1 MIEMQAGVKPHTF
14 GPAAGGRALE
24 KKVPDDSPDQQS
36 KALKQQETMAQVA
49 AANLSSNWKRLQQT
63 LKPKPKSDDSNPS
76 VKRKRTTESQDEKF
90 KRFQGSANGTKRPR
104 TELNKPSFARRKT
117 NMGAAPSKS
126 HTTTPRTASNAGTTT
141 PAEDVVSTRTST
153 DSLVN
158 QGLHPTHKP
167 GKFLAIDCEMVGT
180 GPLDDNVLARVSI
193 VNFHGEQIYDSFV
206 QPVPGVEV
214 TDYRTFVSGIRP
226 HHLKP
231 DVART
236 FSEVQKDVAALLEGK
251 ILIGHALKNDLD
263 VLLLSHPKRDIRDTS
278 RHSTFRKMS
287 MGRAPALRKLAKEFL
302 DVEIQGGEHSSV
314 EDARA
319 TMMLFKLEKEAFE
332 KEVKQ
337 KYGAAI
343 RREEK
348 LKQQAEDKKARK
360 EEQRQAKENA
370 EGSDSDED
378 EDESDNEDEE
388 QLDNDGNVIAPTVKK
403 SKKSKKNKKRKKR
416 TKRA

>member
-1 MIEMQAGVKPHTF
+1 M
-14 GPAAGGRALE
+14 
-24 KKVPDDSPDQQS
+24 
-36 KALKQQETMAQVA
+36 
-49 AANLSSNWKRLQQT
+49 
-63 LKPKPKSDDSNPS
+63 
-76 VKRKRTTESQDEKF
+76 
-90 KRFQGSANGTKRPR
+90 GSA
-104 TELNKPSFARRKT
+104 A
-117 NMGAAPSKS
+117 SKS
-126 HTTTPRTASNAGTTT
+126 PASTPRRPSNAE
-141 PAEDVVSTRTST
+141 PATVNEVVASTRTST

-231 DVART
+231 DIARP
-236 FSEVQKDVAALLEGK
+236 FSEVQKEVAALLEGK

-263 VLLLSHPKRDIRDTS
+263 VLLLSHPKRDIRDTA
-278 RHSTFRKMS
+278 RHATFRKMS

-302 DVEIQGGEHSSV
+302 GMDIQGGEHSSV

-348 LKQQAEDKKARK
+348 LKQQAEEKKARK
-360 EEQRQAKENA
+360 EELKQAKENA
-370 EGSDSDED
+370 GSDSEDED
-378 EDESDNEDEE
+378 EESDNEDEE
-388 QLDNDGNVIAPTVKK
+388 QLDDEGNVIAPTIKK

>member
-1 MIEMQAGVKPHTF
+1 
-14 GPAAGGRALE
+14 
-24 KKVPDDSPDQQS
+24 
-36 KALKQQETMAQVA
+36 MAQVGV
-49 AANLSSNWKRLQQT
+49 ANLSTNWKRLQQT
-63 LKPKPKSDDSNPS
+63 LKPKPKADDTNAS

-90 KRFQGSANGTKRPR
+90 KKFQGSSNGTKRPR
-104 TELNKPSFARRKT
+104 TELSKPSFAQRKT
-117 NMGAAPSKS
+117 KMGGAPSKS
-126 HTTTPRTASNAGTTT
+126 SASTPGSASNAEPTT
-141 PAEDVVSTRTST
+141 AKEVDSTRTST

-231 DVART
+231 DVARP
-236 FSEVQKDVAALLEGK
+236 FSEVQKEVAALIDGK

-302 DVEIQGGEHSSV
+302 GMEIQGGEHSSV

-348 LKQQAEDKKARK
+348 LKQQADDKKARK

-370 EGSDSDED
+370 EGSDEDED

-388 QLDNDGNVIAPTVKK
+388 QLDDEGNVIAPSIKK

>member
-1 MIEMQAGVKPHTF
+1 
-14 GPAAGGRALE
+14 
-24 KKVPDDSPDQQS
+24 
-36 KALKQQETMAQVA
+36 MAQVGV
-49 AANLSSNWKRLQQT
+49 ANLSSNWKRLQQT
-63 LKPKPKSDDSNPS
+63 LKPKPKSDDSS
-76 VKRKRTTESQDEKF
+76 LGVKRKRTTESQDQKSIKF
-90 KRFQGSANGTKRPR
+90 HGSSNGTKRPR
-104 TELNKPSFARRKT
+104 TELSKPSFAQRRS
-117 NMGAAPSKS
+117 NMGVSSSKS
-126 HTTTPRTASNAGTTT
+126 SASTPRSASNAEPATT
-141 PAEDVVSTRTST
+141 AEDVGSTRTST

-206 QPVPGVEV
+206 QPVPCVEV

-226 HHLKP
+226 HHLRP
-231 DVART
+231 DVARP
-236 FSEVQKDVAALLEGK
+236 FSEVQKEVAALLEGK
-251 ILIGHALKNDLD
+251 ILIGHAVKNDLD

-302 DVEIQGGEHSSV
+302 GMEIQGGEHSSV

-360 EEQRQAKENA
+360 EEQRLAKQNA
-370 EGSDSDED
+370 EGSDED
-378 EDESDNEDEE
+378 EDEDEDGSDNEDEE
-388 QLDNDGNVIAPTVKK
+388 ELDDEGNVIAPPSVVKK

>member
-1 MIEMQAGVKPHTF
+1 MFPRDAKQSNPH
-14 GPAAGGRALE
+14 
-24 KKVPDDSPDQQS
+24 QQ
-36 KALKQQETMAQVA
+36 KEMAQVEVA
-49 AANLSSNWKRLQQT
+49 KLSSNWKKLQQT
-63 LKPKPKSDDSNPS
+63 LKPKPTADDNNPS

-90 KRFQGSANGTKRPR
+90 KRFQGASNGTKRAR
-104 TELNKPSFARRKT
+104 TELSKPSFAQRK
-117 NMGAAPSKS
+117 NKMGSAASKS
-126 HTTTPRTASNAGTTT
+126 PASTPRTPSNAE
-141 PAEDVVSTRTST
+141 PATVNEVVASTRTST

-231 DVART
+231 DVARP
-236 FSEVQKDVAALLEGK
+236 FSEVQKEVAALLEGK

-263 VLLLSHPKRDIRDTS
+263 VLLLSHPKRDIRDTA
-278 RHSTFRKMS
+278 RHATFRKMS

-302 DVEIQGGEHSSV
+302 GMDIQGGEHSSV

-360 EEQRQAKENA
+360 EELKQARENA
-370 EGSDSDED
+370 GSDSEDED
-378 EDESDNEDEE
+378 EESDNEDEE
-388 QLDNDGNVIAPTVKK
+388 QLDDEGNVIAPTIKK

>member
-1 MIEMQAGVKPHTF
+1 
-14 GPAAGGRALE
+14 
-24 KKVPDDSPDQQS
+24 
-36 KALKQQETMAQVA
+36 MAQVGV
-49 AANLSSNWKRLQQT
+49 ANLSSNWKRLQQT
-63 LKPKPKSDDSNPS
+63 LKQKPKSDDSS
-76 VKRKRTTESQDEKF
+76 LGVKRKRTSESQDEKPRKF
-90 KRFQGSANGTKRPR
+90 HGSSNGTKRPR
-104 TELNKPSFARRKT
+104 TELSKPSFAQRRSK
-117 NMGAAPSKS
+117 MGVSCSKS
-126 HTTTPRTASNAGTTT
+126 SSSTPRSASNAEPSTN
-141 PAEDVVSTRTST
+141 PEDVVSTRTST

-231 DVART
+231 DVARP
-236 FSEVQKDVAALLEGK
+236 FSEVQKEVAALLEGK
-251 ILIGHALKNDLD
+251 ILIGHAVKNDLD

-287 MGRAPALRKLAKEFL
+287 MGRAPALRKLAKEYL
-302 DVEIQGGEHSSV
+302 GMEIQAGEHSSV

-348 LKQQAEDKKARK
+348 LKQQAEEKKARK
-360 EEQRQAKENA
+360 EEQRLAKQNA
-370 EGSDSDED
+370 ENSDSDED
-378 EDESDNEDEE
+378 EDGSDNESEEELDDE
-388 QLDNDGNVIAPTVKK
+388 GNVIAPPTVVKK

>member
-1 MIEMQAGVKPHTF
+1 
-14 GPAAGGRALE
+14 
-24 KKVPDDSPDQQS
+24 
-36 KALKQQETMAQVA
+36 MAQVA

-63 LKPKPKSDDSNPS
+63 LKPKPKSDDTNPS
-76 VKRKRTTESQDEKF
+76 VKRKRTSESQDEKF
-90 KRFQGSANGTKRPR
+90 KKFQGSANGTKRPR
-104 TELNKPSFARRKT
+104 TELNKPSFAQRKT
-117 NMGAAPSKS
+117 NMGSAPSKS
-126 HTTTPRTASNAGTTT
+126 YTSTPRTASNAGTTT
-141 PAEDVVSTRTST
+141 AAEEVVSTRTST

-214 TDYRTFVSGIRP
+214 KDYRTFVSGIRP
-226 HHLKP
+226 HHLKA

-236 FSEVQKDVAALLEGK
+236 FSEVQKEVAALLEGK

-287 MGRAPALRKLAKEFL
+287 MGKAPALRKLAKEFL
-302 DVEIQGGEHSSV
+302 GMEIQGGEHSSV

-360 EEQRQAKENA
+360 EEQRQAKEDA

-378 EDESDNEDEE
+378 EDGSDNEDEE
-388 QLDNDGNVIAPTVKK
+388 QLDNDGNVIAPSVKK

>member
-1 MIEMQAGVKPHTF
+1 
-14 GPAAGGRALE
+14 
-24 KKVPDDSPDQQS
+24 
-36 KALKQQETMAQVA
+36 MAQVGV
-49 AANLSSNWKRLQQT
+49 ANLSSNWKRLQQT
-63 LKPKPKSDDSNPS
+63 LKPKLKSDDTSLG
-76 VKRKRTTESQDEKF
+76 VKRKRTSASQDEKF
-90 KRFQGSANGTKRPR
+90 NKFPGSSNGTKRPR
-104 TELNKPSFARRKT
+104 TELSKPSFAQRRSK
-117 NMGAAPSKS
+117 MGGSSSKSSTSTPRSASSAAPS
-126 HTTTPRTASNAGTTT
+126 TT
-141 PAEDVVSTRTST
+141 AEDVAPTRTST

-231 DVART
+231 DVARP
-236 FSEVQKDVAALLEGK
+236 FSEVQKEVAALLEGK
-251 ILIGHALKNDLD
+251 ILIGHAVKNDLD

-302 DVEIQGGEHSSV
+302 GMEIQGGEHSSV

-360 EEQRQAKENA
+360 EEQRLAKQNA

-378 EDESDNEDEE
+378 EDGSDNEDEE
-388 QLDNDGNVIAPTVKK
+388 ELDDEGNVIAPPTVVKK

>member
-1 MIEMQAGVKPHTF
+1 
-14 GPAAGGRALE
+14 
-24 KKVPDDSPDQQS
+24 
-36 KALKQQETMAQVA
+36 MAQVGV
-49 AANLSSNWKRLQQT
+49 ANLSSNWKRLQQT
-63 LKPKPKSDDSNPS
+63 LKPKSKSDDSS
-76 VKRKRTTESQDEKF
+76 LGVKRKRTTESQDEKF
-90 KRFQGSANGTKRPR
+90 KKFHGSLNGTKRPR
-104 TELNKPSFARRKT
+104 TELSKPSFAQRRSK
-117 NMGAAPSKS
+117 MGISSSKS
-126 HTTTPRTASNAGTTT
+126 STSTPRSASIAEPSTTT
-141 PAEDVVSTRTST
+141 EDVVSTRTST

-167 GKFLAIDCEMVGT
+167 GKYLAIDCEMVGT

-226 HHLKP
+226 HHLRP
-231 DVART
+231 DVARP
-236 FSEVQKDVAALLEGK
+236 FSEVQKEVAALLEGK
-251 ILIGHALKNDLD
+251 ILIGHAVKNDLD

-302 DVEIQGGEHSSV
+302 GMEIQGGEHSSV

-360 EEQRQAKENA
+360 EEQRLAKQNA
-370 EGSDSDED
+370 EDSDSDED
-378 EDESDNEDEE
+378 EDGSDNEDEE
-388 QLDNDGNVIAPTVKK
+388 ELDDEGNVIAPPTVVKK

>member
-1 MIEMQAGVKPHTF
+1 VFLSARQ
-14 GPAAGGRALE
+14 PATGRRALE
-24 KKVPDDSPDQQS
+24 EKKCQMRFPRPADLSTESD
-36 KALKQQETMAQVA
+36 KETMAQVA
-49 AANLSSNWKRLQQT
+49 VADLSSNWKRLQQS
-63 LKPKPKSDDSNPS
+63 LKPKPKPEDTKPA
-76 VKRKRTTESQDEKF
+76 VKRKRAPESQDEKF
-90 KRFQGSANGTKRPR
+90 KSFLNSSNGSKKPR
-104 TELNKPSFARRKT
+104 TELNKPSFAQRKT
-117 NMGAAPSKS
+117 KMGGAVSKLS
-126 HTTTPRTASNAGTTT
+126 TSTPRTASNATSTT

-206 QPVPGVEV
+206 QPVPGIEV

-236 FSEVQKDVAALLEGK
+236 FSEVQKDVAALLDGK

-302 DVEIQGGEHSSV
+302 GMDIQGGEHSSV

-348 LKQQAEDKKARK
+348 MKQQAEDKKARK

-370 EGSDSDED
+370 EDSDEDED

-388 QLDNDGNVIAPTVKK
+388 QLDNDGNVIAPSVKK

>member
-1 MIEMQAGVKPHTF
+1 
-14 GPAAGGRALE
+14 
-24 KKVPDDSPDQQS
+24 
-36 KALKQQETMAQVA
+36 MAQVGV
-49 AANLSSNWKRLQQT
+49 ANLSSNWKRLQQT
-63 LKPKPKSDDSNPS
+63 LKPKPKSDDTSPG

-90 KRFQGSANGTKRPR
+90 KKFQGSSNGTKRPR
-104 TELNKPSFARRKT
+104 TELSKPSFAQRKPK
-117 NMGAAPSKS
+117 MGVSSSKS
-126 HTTTPRTASNAGTTT
+126 SASTPRSASNAEPPTTT
-141 PAEDVVSTRTST
+141 EDVVSTRTST

-231 DVART
+231 DVARP
-236 FSEVQKDVAALLEGK
+236 FSEVQKEVAALLEGK
-251 ILIGHALKNDLD
+251 ILIGHAVKNDLD

-302 DVEIQGGEHSSV
+302 GMEIQGGEHSSV

-360 EEQRQAKENA
+360 EEQKLAKQNA

-388 QLDNDGNVIAPTVKK
+388 ELDDEGNQ
-403 SKKSKKNKKRKKR
+403 KSKKNKKRKKR

>member
-1 MIEMQAGVKPHTF
+1 
-14 GPAAGGRALE
+14 
-24 KKVPDDSPDQQS
+24 
-36 KALKQQETMAQVA
+36 MAQVA

-63 LKPKPKSDDSNPS
+63 LKPKPKLDDTNPS
-76 VKRKRTTESQDEKF
+76 VKRKRSSESQDEKF
-90 KRFQGSANGTKRPR
+90 KKFQVHASSNGTKRQR
-104 TELNKPSFARRKT
+104 TELNKPSFAQKKAS
-117 NMGAAPSKS
+117 MGGTMSKA
-126 HTTTPRTASNAGTTT
+126 HTSTQRSASNAGPTT
-141 PAEDVVSTRTST
+141 PAEEVVSTRSST

-158 QGLHPTHKP
+158 QGLHPTNKP

-278 RHSTFRKMS
+278 RHSTFRKLS

-302 DVEIQGGEHSSV
+302 GMEIQGGEHSSV

-378 EDESDNEDEE
+378 EDGSDNEDEE
-388 QLDNDGNVIAPTVKK
+388 ELDNEGNVIAPSVKK

>member
-1 MIEMQAGVKPHTF
+1 
-14 GPAAGGRALE
+14 
-24 KKVPDDSPDQQS
+24 
-36 KALKQQETMAQVA
+36 MAQVGV
-49 AANLSSNWKRLQQT
+49 ANLSSNWKRLQQT
-63 LKPKPKSDDSNPS
+63 LKPKPKSDDSS
-76 VKRKRTTESQDEKF
+76 LGVKRKRTTESQDEKPKKF
-90 KRFQGSANGTKRPR
+90 HGSSNGTKRPR
-104 TELNKPSFARRKT
+104 TELSKPSFAQRRSK
-117 NMGAAPSKS
+117 MGVSSSKS
-126 HTTTPRTASNAGTTT
+126 STSTPRSASNASPSTT
-141 PAEDVVSTRTST
+141 AGDAVSTRTST

-231 DVART
+231 DVARP
-236 FSEVQKDVAALLEGK
+236 FSEVQKEVAALLEGK
-251 ILIGHALKNDLD
+251 ILIGHAVKNDLD

-287 MGRAPALRKLAKEFL
+287 MGRAPALRKLAKEYL
-302 DVEIQGGEHSSV
+302 GMEIQAGEHSSV

-348 LKQQAEDKKARK
+348 LKQQAEEKKARK
-360 EEQRQAKENA
+360 EEQRLAKQNA

-378 EDESDNEDEE
+378 EDGSDNESEEELDDE
-388 QLDNDGNVIAPTVKK
+388 GNVIAPPTVVKK

>member
-1 MIEMQAGVKPHTF
+1 VIEMQAGVKPHTF

>member
-1 MIEMQAGVKPHTF
+1 
-14 GPAAGGRALE
+14 
-24 KKVPDDSPDQQS
+24 
-36 KALKQQETMAQVA
+36 
-49 AANLSSNWKRLQQT
+49 
-63 LKPKPKSDDSNPS
+63 
-76 VKRKRTTESQDEKF
+76 
-90 KRFQGSANGTKRPR
+90 
-104 TELNKPSFARRKT
+104 
-117 NMGAAPSKS
+117 
-126 HTTTPRTASNAGTTT
+126 
-141 PAEDVVSTRTST
+141 
-153 DSLVN
+153 
-158 QGLHPTHKP
+158 
-167 GKFLAIDCEMVGT
+167 MVGT

-226 HHLKP
+226 HHLRP
-231 DVART
+231 DVARP
-236 FSEVQKDVAALLEGK
+236 FSEVQKEVAALLEGK
-251 ILIGHALKNDLD
+251 ILIGHAVKNDLD

-302 DVEIQGGEHSSV
+302 GMEIQGGEHSSV

-360 EEQRQAKENA
+360 EEQRLAKQNE

-378 EDESDNEDEE
+378 EDGSDNEDEE
-388 QLDNDGNVIAPTVKK
+388 ELDDEGNVIAPPSVVKK

>member
-1 MIEMQAGVKPHTF
+1 
-14 GPAAGGRALE
+14 
-24 KKVPDDSPDQQS
+24 
-36 KALKQQETMAQVA
+36 MAQVA

-76 VKRKRTTESQDEKF
+76 VKRKRTSESQDERF

-104 TELNKPSFARRKT
+104 TELNKPSFAQRKT
-117 NMGAAPSKS
+117 NMGTAPSKS
-126 HTTTPRTASNAGTTT
+126 YTSTPRTASNVGTTT
-141 PAEDVVSTRTST
+141 PADDVVSNRTST

-236 FSEVQKDVAALLEGK
+236 FSEVQREVAALLEGK

-263 VLLLSHPKRDIRDTS
+263 VLLLSHPKRDVRDTS

-302 DVEIQGGEHSSV
+302 GMEIQGGEHSSV

-388 QLDNDGNVIAPTVKK
+388 QLDNDGNVIAPAVKK

>member
-1 MIEMQAGVKPHTF
+1 
-14 GPAAGGRALE
+14 
-24 KKVPDDSPDQQS
+24 
-36 KALKQQETMAQVA
+36 MAQVA

-63 LKPKPKSDDSNPS
+63 LKPKPRSDDTNPS

-90 KRFQGSANGTKRPR
+90 KKFQGSANGTNRPR
-104 TELNKPSFARRKT
+104 TELNKPSFAQRKT
-117 NMGAAPSKS
+117 SMGGAPSKS
-126 HTTTPRTASNAGTTT
+126 YPLTPRSASNAGTTT
-141 PAEDVVSTRTST
+141 AAEEVVSTRTST

-236 FSEVQKDVAALLEGK
+236 FSEVQKEVAALWEGK

-287 MGRAPALRKLAKEFL
+287 MGKAPALRKLAKEFL
-302 DVEIQGGEHSSV
+302 GMEIQGGEHSSV

-360 EEQRQAKENA
+360 EEQRQAKEDA

-378 EDESDNEDEE
+378 EDGSDNEDEE
-388 QLDNDGNVIAPTVKK
+388 QLDNDGNVIAPSVKK

-416 TKRA
+416 TTRA

>member
-1 MIEMQAGVKPHTF
+1 M
-14 GPAAGGRALE
+14 
-24 KKVPDDSPDQQS
+24 DSPDQQS

-104 TELNKPSFARRKT
+104 TELNKPSFAQRKT
-117 NMGAAPSKS
+117 NMGTAPSKI
-126 HTTTPRTASNAGTTT
+126 HTSTPRTASNAGTATS
-141 PAEDVVSTRTST
+141 ADEVVSTRTST

-302 DVEIQGGEHSSV
+302 GMEIQGGEHSSV

>member
-1 MIEMQAGVKPHTF
+1 
-14 GPAAGGRALE
+14 
-24 KKVPDDSPDQQS
+24 
-36 KALKQQETMAQVA
+36 MAQVDVA
-49 AANLSSNWKRLQQT
+49 KLSSNWKRLQQT
-63 LKPKPKSDDSNPS
+63 LKPKTKSDDTNPS

-90 KRFQGSANGTKRPR
+90 KKFQGTSNGSKRVR
-104 TELNKPSFARRKT
+104 TELSKPSSVQRKVK
-117 NMGAAPSKS
+117 MGGAPSKS
-126 HTTTPRTASNAGTTT
+126 INPTLRTGSNAESTSV
-141 PAEDVVSTRTST
+141 AEEVASTRTST

-158 QGLHPTHKP
+158 QGLHPTNKP

-180 GPLDDNVLARVSI
+180 DPLDDNVLARVSI

-231 DVART
+231 DVARP
-236 FSEVQKDVAALLEGK
+236 FSEVQKEVAALLEGK

-263 VLLLSHPKRDIRDTS
+263 VLLLSHPKRDIRDTA
-278 RHSTFRKMS
+278 RHATFRKMS

-302 DVEIQGGEHSSV
+302 GMDIQGGEHSSV

-360 EEQRQAKENA
+360 DEERQAKENA
-370 EGSDSDED
+370 GASDSDSNEG
-378 EDESDNEDEE
+378 ESDNEDEE
-388 QLDNDGNVIAPTVKK
+388 QLDDEGNVIAPTIKK